1 MVKKYLGIVAGLLM
15 LAGCSNND
23 FTDNG
28 IAPEGQKRTI
38 STVSATIEGADT
50 RVDLVDGKKLVWLA
64 SDHISVFSDDE
75 DNGWI
80 TRFDI
85 TDGIGTS
92 TATFKGESEVSG
104 SEFYAF
110 YPGTEFKLNQSAQT
124 VYFYWIYDVIFS
136 SDFSPMQRSIPMF
149 AKGTG
154 SNFVFQKLA
163 GLLHFQVKGKGSL
176 IEAKLIDNAGEKFG
190 DYFTLEYGGTNLV
203 LNPMDDSARED
214 YITGA
219 PNLDTPLSDT
229 EPVDIYFSLPAN
241 KTFEQGFSLELKY
254 YDENKEEKTYTHKTE
269 KGFAVK
275 AGEVSTF
282 PALVLS
288 SSGGGVEPTYGWES
302 NFCTLSGKEV
312 SVSYYF
318 NYDKT
323 KIFWDFT
330 FLTEDKADPII
341 LEFWKDYNGGT
352 PDLSWIDPTKYD
364 DSILETSDFRFH
376 DYENNL
382 IYRPSDASIFTIMKN
397 SDGTWSLR
405 LEGVK
410 LYENNGNG
418 PDLSD
423 IYVNFDG
430 YFNYTPPPT
439 WNFTGA
445 AWMSGAYA
453 TIERDIE
460 EAGDFSQYGAE
471 HGRDFVRWRLRF
483 TNFPWGSGS
492 SIPSDFKEVV
502 IIWEEEHEGVLPA
515 FPTDATINEFW
526 LDIMS
531 QGYDIGGQYVM
542 NDDNAQLS
550 IHQNDDGAYEIS
562 VSKGIKMYPLDSDV
576 VADPKASNFS
586 FNGVLTEKYK
596 EDEAP
601 QGGIYIN
608 DGENSAMLI
617 INTAYYFYSEDGIH
631 IVFKDIQVSNKEIN
645 SIDNSYLLEDIKDA
659 EIVLVEYGGDVF
671 PPVGT
676 YKSYLQLTD
685 GAGNLLWKTD
695 KDQDME
701 ITSEGIEFYP
711 SIKTPNGR
719 SGKLDFVWN
728 GAIDLQE

>member
-1 MVKKYLGIVAGLLM
+1 MTKKYLGLAAGLLM

-75 DNGWI
+75 DNGGI

-85 TDGIGTS
+85 TDGVGTS
-92 TATFKGESEVSG
+92 AATFKGVDEVTG

-110 YPGTEFKLNQSAQT
+110 YPGTEFKLNQSTQT
-124 VYFYWIYDVIFS
+124 VYFYWFYDVIFS

-190 DYFTLEYGGTNLV
+190 DYYTLEYGGTNLV
-203 LNPMDDSARED
+203 LNPMDGSARED
-214 YITGA
+214 YIIGT
-219 PNLDTPLSDT
+219 PNDTPLSDT

-269 KGFAVK
+269 KEFAVK

-302 NFCTLSGKEV
+302 NFCDLSGKEV

-323 KIFWDFT
+323 RIFWDFV

-352 PDLSWIDPTKYD
+352 PDLSWLDPTKYD
-364 DSILETSDFRFH
+364 NSILASSDFRFH
-376 DYENNL
+376 DLENNL
-382 IYRPSDASIFTIMKN
+382 IYRPSDFTVFTVFEN

-410 LYENNGNG
+410 LYENNGAG

-423 IYVNFDG
+423 IYVTFDG

-439 WNFTGA
+439 WHFSGA
-445 AWMSGAYA
+445 AWMSGAYNCYSYGL
-453 TIERDIE
+453 DIQE
-460 EAGDFSQYGAE
+460 NS
-471 HGRDFVRWRLRF
+471 VRMRF
-483 TNFPWGSGS
+483 LNFPWGDGS
-492 SIPSDFKEVV
+492 SIPENFQEVV
-502 IIWEEEHEGVLPA
+502 IIFPYIFEGETDTSSFPEE
-515 FPTDATINEFW
+515 ATITDFH

-531 QGYDIGGQYVM
+531 AGYDGPRFEKVDDETPM
-542 NDDNAQLS
+542 NIQKNA
-550 IHQNDDGAYEIS
+550 DGTYKITIENM
-562 VSKGIKMYPLDSDV
+562 KMYPLYNIWDGPVMSEE
-576 VADPKASNFS
+576 PILSNFTFEGELT
-586 FNGVLTEKYK
+586 FNE
-596 EDEAP
+596 
-601 QGGIYIN
+601 
-608 DGENSAMLI
+608 
-617 INTAYYFYSEDGIH
+617 
-631 IVFKDIQVSNKEIN
+631 
-645 SIDNSYLLEDIKDA
+645 
-659 EIVLVEYGGDVF
+659 
-671 PPVGT
+671 GT
-676 YKSYLQLTD
+676 
-685 GAGNLLWKTD
+685 
-695 KDQDME
+695 
-701 ITSEGIEFYP
+701 
-711 SIKTPNGR
+711 
-719 SGKLDFVWN
+719 
-728 GAIDLQE
+728 